1 MRETHMKKR
10 FVIGVDFGTL
20 SARALLVDIENGKEC
35 ATAEFVYPHAVMDRN
50 LPNGTPLR
58 ERWALQHPADYTEA
72 LASVIPAVLQQ
83 AGVQAQQVAGV
94 GIDFTACTLLALD
107 ECGTP
112 LCLKEE
118 FAGEP
123 HAYAKLWKHHA
134 SQPQA
139 DVVTAVARERGE
151 QFINSFGGKVSS
163 EWAIPKILETL
174 QEAPHVFDATARF
187 CEAADWLSQVLCGKE
202 SRAPSFAGYKSF
214 WQPETGYPSN
224 DFYVALDKRLDGLIG
239 SKIPARVEGVQEIAG
254 YLNEHGAALTGLK
267 KGTPLAL
274 PIIDAHAAMPAV
286 GAVNAG
292 DFVMILGTSACH
304 LLQADKPAVVPGIS
318 GCVQDVI
325 VPELTTFEAGQAA
338 VGDSFAWFVKNL
350 LPAEY
355 TQTAK
360 QRGISVHALLRE
372 RASALA
378 VGESG
383 LLALDWWNG
392 NRSILNNADLSGVL
406 VGLTLRTRPEEIYRA
421 LLEACAFGSR
431 LIVETFEKSGLTVRD
446 ILAAGGIARKDPFM
460 MQIYADVLGKP
471 IRVTSTAQAGALGS
485 AMYAAVAAGAYADIS
500 EASAHMAAPCDTQY
514 LPDPEHVSAYDALYR
529 DYLTLHDYF
538 GNEENAV
545 MARLL
550 RGTRQK

>member
-1 MRETHMKKR
+1 MKKR

-20 SARALLVDIENGKEC
+20 SARALLADTENGKEY

-50 LPNGTPLR
+50 LPNGKPLG

-83 AGVQAQQVAGV
+83 AGAEPEQVVGM

-107 ECGTP
+107 ESGMP
-112 LCLKEE
+112 LCMKAEYAE
-118 FAGEP
+118 EP

-139 DVVTAVARERGE
+139 DAVTAVARERGE
-151 QFINSFGGKVSS
+151 KFIDAFGGKVSS

-202 SRAPSFAGYKSF
+202 SRAASFAGYKNF
-214 WQPETGYPSN
+214 WNIEAGYPSN

-239 SKIPARVEGVQEIAG
+239 TRIPARVGRVTELAG
-254 YLNEHGAALTGLK
+254 HLNDRGAALTGLK

-286 GAVNAG
+286 GAVNNG

-304 LLQADKPAVVPGIS
+304 LLHADKEATVPGIS
-318 GCVQDVI
+318 GCVRDGV
-325 VPELTTFEAGQAA
+325 VPELVTLEAGQAA
-338 VGDSFAWFVKNL
+338 VGDCFAWFVENL

-372 RASALA
+372 RACALA

-383 LLALDWWNG
+383 LIALDWWNG
-392 NRSILNNADLSGVL
+392 NRSILNNADLSGML

-471 IRVTSTAQAGALGS
+471 IRVSKTAQAGALGS
-485 AMYAAVAAGAYADIS
+485 AMYAAVAAGAYSDIR
-500 EASAHMAAPCDTQY
+500 EASAHMAAPCDMQY
-514 LPDPEHVSAYDALYR
+514 FPDPERVSAYETLYR
-529 DYLTLHDYF
+529 EYLALHDYF
-538 GNEENAV
+538 GKEENAV

-550 RGTRQK
+550 RGTRRE